1 MRTVIVV
8 NPNAGRQNIL
18 REIDGVK
25 KAFAET
31 GSQVD
36 VVETQS
42 AEEAAHIIRQAVDS
56 RPDLLVCC
64 GGDGTLNET
73 VGLVVETGAP
83 VDLGYIPA
91 GTTNDFASFL
101 GIPKEPLKAAERIIA
116 GQPRQLDV
124 GLFEGRCFIY
134 IASFGAFTQS
144 SYNTN
149 QSMKNAL
156 GHFAYVLEGLK
167 ELPALKTYKVKVET
181 AEGRAFEGEYIFGAL
196 SNSTSVGGIMKL
208 DAEQVDPADGRFEL
222 ILVKSPKNLM
232 EFNRIAMSLMSG
244 KYDEELITFVHTAGA
259 SFTCEQAMPWSLD
272 GEYAP
277 GGERV
282 EAKVLPRA
290 VRLYY

>member
-42 AEEAAHIIRQAVDS
+42 AEEAAHIIRRAVDS
-56 RPDLLVCC
+56 RPELLVCC

-244 KYDEELITFVHTAGA
+244 KYDEELITFAHTAGA